1 MRQWTNHAAHLMGK
15 EHRAGQ
21 PKSGGRRDAHTG
33 LHTSGTSSQKSV
45 KSSVLPIFYPYNS
58 ARQKA
63 KSACFHPSTLSFFQG
78 SSSEAPT
85 RWGVGPSDRAS
96 LARWL
101 SFVGV
106 RAAAAPQMT
115 PHRRDG
121 QQRTGTTCYSD
132 QCVGTGVV
140 GNRRD
145 QQRSVVTVEV
155 PAGGQTAQRY
165 RCDRQWNSFRLGGF
179 ACVQKSTHAARSL
192 ICSAEGGQ
200 DRNDTSCV

>member
-1 MRQWTNHAAHLMGK
+1 MAVSMARFGSVRIVCNITPAENVCQYSQNPTTFAPK
-15 EHRAGQ
+15 GQ
-21 PKSGGRRDAHTG
+21 IG
-33 LHTSGTSSQKSV
+33 L
-45 KSSVLPIFYPYNS
+45 L
-58 ARQKA
+58 
-63 KSACFHPSTLSFFQG
+63 PSTLSFFQG

-85 RWGVGPSDRAS
+85 RWVVGPSDRTS

-121 QQRTGTTCYSD
+121 QRRTGTTCYSD
-132 QCVGTGVV
+132 QCVAV

-155 PAGGQTAQRY
+155 PAGGQTAHRY
-165 RCDRQWNSFRLGGF
+165 RCDRQWHSFRLGGF
-179 ACVQKSTHAARSL
+179 ACVQKSSHAARSL
-192 ICSAEGGQ
+192 ICSVEGAQ
-200 DRNDTSCV
+200 DRNDTSCVCTCAT